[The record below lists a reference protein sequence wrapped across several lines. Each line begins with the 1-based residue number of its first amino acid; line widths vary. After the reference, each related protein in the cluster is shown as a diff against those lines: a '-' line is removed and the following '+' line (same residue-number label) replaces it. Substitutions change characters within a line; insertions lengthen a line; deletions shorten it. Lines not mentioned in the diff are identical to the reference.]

1 MDEVFPLLAGL
12 LVGVLAARML
22 APRQRIIAIVLAS
35 VAIGALAALISGE
48 LAVSWAFV
56 VFDVGQVLLAALI
69 GMVVYGRMARRAS

>member
-12 LVGVLAARML
+12 LVGVLAARLL
-22 APRQRIIAIVLAS
+22 APRQRVIAIVLAS
-35 VAIGALAALISGE
+35 LAIGLLAALVSGE

-69 GMVVYGRMARRAS
+69 GMVVYGRLARRAL